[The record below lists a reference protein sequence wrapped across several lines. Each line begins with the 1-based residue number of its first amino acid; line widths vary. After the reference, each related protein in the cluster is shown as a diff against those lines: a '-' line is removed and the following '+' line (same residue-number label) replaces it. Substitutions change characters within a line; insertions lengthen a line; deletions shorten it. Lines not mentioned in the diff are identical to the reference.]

1 MSLDRVSIRHNTPG
15 WLSYRQSGIGGSDA
29 AAALGLSPYK
39 TNIEVWEEKV
49 GARHAEDI
57 SDKPYVLYGQ
67 AAEEPL
73 VSLFRLDYPEYTIA
87 IDKTVVYRRGFMFAS
102 LDGELTEKESGRRG
116 ILEIKTTELFRRSD
130 LRKWDNQIP
139 MYYYIQVLHQMIVTA
154 WDFAILKAQIKLPK
168 SPDGNTETVTRH
180 YAIERKDRLADMR
193 YLYLKEKE
201 FWGYVERRERPPL
214 ILPQLDKE

>member
-1 MSLDRVSIRHNTPG
+1 MSLDRVSIRHNTPE

-130 LRKWDNQIP
+130 LRKWDNRIP

-180 YAIERKDRLADMR
+180 YAIERKDRLVDMR